1 MVQRIGVDI
10 GSTALRAVEVR
21 HPDKAR
27 PTVLRY
33 FEVPL
38 PDGAVSRGVVA
49 EPEVVA
55 AALKQLWSKGGFR
68 SKSVVLGI
76 GNHHVL
82 VRDLTVP
89 GATLAGIRESLPF
102 QVQDML
108 PMAVADAQ
116 LDFYPTTDVPGG
128 DGAAVGGLLVAAGK
142 EAVLGNIE
150 AVRRAG
156 LRTVDVDLIPF
167 AVSRVLLP
175 LADGDGVVAVID
187 VGASTTSV
195 LIAKDGVPQFVRLI
209 PAGGRDLTNVLATR
223 LGMSTADTEPLK
235 RKLGL
240 GSRKGV
246 PEEHHEALGIIYETA
261 SELLISLRNTV
272 EYYLNSRPDET
283 VQHLVLSGGGAELPG
298 FAEALTEVTRL
309 EVVTGDPFQRVDF
322 SRRLQ
327 AGEHGQDRSSMTVAL
342 GLAIGDRGMGGIAI
356 GTDTATGTVDGGLV
370 RKPWRFADAAK
381 KPVRLPSLRAKTA
394 GRKASDPVKDTGKD
408 PAQAP
413 GKHPGSGTAPARH
426 GGGIVVGGNR
436 QIDLLPTE
444 TRQLVAAKKMRDRL
458 GLAVVAVFLLMLLGW
473 GGAGVAALVAQGELT
488 AEQAQTGLL
497 LAEQRK
503 YGEVRRVQDEV
514 ALVQAARG
522 IGMSPEID
530 WKAYLDDVQKTLPS
544 GMAIDTVQID
554 SSSPQAAFVQSTAPL
569 QGDRVATLSF
579 TARSPTLPVVPPWLD
594 RLQTLRGFA
603 DALPGSVVKNP
614 DGSYMINITMH
625 INEAAFSKRFP
636 AGGK

>member
-21 HPDKAR
+21 DPDKAR

-33 FEVPL
+33 CEVPL
-38 PDGAVSRGVVA
+38 PDGAVSRGVVID
-49 EPEVVA
+49 PEVVA

-76 GNHHVL
+76 GNQHVL

-89 GATLAGIRESLPF
+89 GASLAAIRESLPF
-102 QVQDML
+102 RVQDML

-116 LDFYPTTDVPGG
+116 LDFYPTTGVPGG
-128 DGAAVGGLLVAAGK
+128 GGAAAGLLVAAGK

-167 AVSRVLLP
+167 AASRVLLP
-175 LADGDGVVAVID
+175 RADGDGLVAVID

-209 PAGGRDLTNVLATR
+209 PAGGRDLTSALATR
-223 LGMSTADTEPLK
+223 LGMIPGDAELLK
-235 RKLGL
+235 RQLGL

-246 PEEHHEALGIIYETA
+246 PEGHHEALGIIYETT

-272 EYYLNSRPDET
+272 EYYLNNRPDET
-283 VQHLVLSGGGAELPG
+283 VRHLVLSGGGAELPG
-298 FAEALTEVTRL
+298 FAESLTEVTRL
-309 EVVTGDPFQRVDF
+309 EVVMGDPFQRVGLP
-322 SRRLQ
+322 RRLQ
-327 AGEHGQDRSSMTVAL
+327 AGEHGQGHSSLTVAL
-342 GLAIGDRGMGGIAI
+342 GLAIGDGGAAGI
-356 GTDTATGTVDGGLV
+356 GTGSTDGGTGTGTAVSTGTVDAGPA
-370 RKPWRFADAAK
+370 RKPWRLANAAK
-381 KPVRLPSLRAKTA
+381 KPVRLPSLRAKTP
-394 GRKASDPVKDTGKD
+394 GR
-408 PAQAP
+408 
-413 GKHPGSGTAPARH
+413 

-444 TRQLVAAKKMRDRL
+444 TRKLVAARKTRDRL
-458 GLAVVAVFLLMLLGW
+458 GLAVVAVLLLMLLGS
-473 GGAGVAALVAQGELT
+473 GGAGVAALLAQGELT

-503 YGEVRRVQDEV
+503 YGEVRQVQDEV

-522 IGMSPEID
+522 IGMSAEID
-530 WKAYLDDVQKTLPS
+530 WKAYLDDVQKTLPG
-544 GMAIDTVQID
+544 GMTIDTVQID
-554 SSSPQAAFVQSTAPL
+554 SSSPQTAFVQSTAPL
-569 QGDRVATLSF
+569 QGNRVATLSF
-579 TARSPTLPVVPPWLD
+579 TAKSPTLPVVPPWLD
-594 RLQTLRGFA
+594 RLQALRGFA
-603 DALPGSVVKNP
+603 DALPGSLVKNP

>member
-21 HPDKAR
+21 NPDKAR

-33 FEVPL
+33 LEVPL
-38 PDGAVSRGVVA
+38 PDGAVSRGLVA
-49 EPEVVA
+49 EPDVVA

-68 SKSVVLGI
+68 SKSVVLGV
-76 GNHHVL
+76 GNQHVL

-89 GATLAGIRESLPF
+89 GATLAAIRESLPF

-116 LDFYPTTDVPGG
+116 LDFYPTTEDTDA
-128 DGAAVGGLLVAAGK
+128 DGTAVAGLLVAAGK

-156 LRTVDVDLIPF
+156 LRTVDVDLLPF

-175 LADGDGVVAVID
+175 RADGDGVVAVID

-209 PAGGRDLTNVLATR
+209 PAGGRDLTNALATR
-223 LGMSTADTEPLK
+223 LGMGTADAELLK

-246 PEEHHEALGIIYETA
+246 PEEHHEALGIIYETT
-261 SELLISLRNTV
+261 SELLISLRNTI

-283 VQHLVLSGGGAELPG
+283 VRHLVLSGGGAELPG
-298 FAEALTEVTRL
+298 FADSLTEVTRL
-309 EVVTGDPFQRVDF
+309 EVVTGDPFQRVDL

-327 AGEHGQDRSSMTVAL
+327 SDGQGPDRLSMTVAL
-342 GLAIGDRGMGGIAI
+342 GLAVGDGGTDEA
-356 GTDTATGTVDGGLV
+356 GTDTGKSTGAAKSTATADPGPV
-370 RKPWRFADAAK
+370 RKPWSLADAATADPGPARKPWSFADAAK
-381 KPVRLPSLRAKTA
+381 QPLRMPSFRGKPA
-394 GRKASDPVKDTGKD
+394 G
-408 PAQAP
+408 
-413 GKHPGSGTAPARH
+413 H
-426 GGGIVVGGNR
+426 GGGIAVGGKR

-444 TRQLVAAKKMRDRL
+444 TRKLVAARKMRDRL
-458 GLAVVAVFLLMLLGW
+458 GLAVVAVLLLTLLSS
-473 GGAGVAALVAQGELT
+473 GGAAVAALVAQGEL
-488 AEQAQTGLL
+488 ASEQAQTGLL
-497 LAEQRK
+497 LAEQRQ
-503 YGEVRRVQDEV
+503 YGGVRQVQDEV
-514 ALVQAARG
+514 ALLQAARA

-530 WKAYLDDVQKTLPS
+530 WKAYLDDVQKTLPG
-544 GMAIDTVQID
+544 GMTIDTVQID
-554 SSSPQAAFVQSTAPL
+554 SSSPQTAYVQSTAPL

-579 TARSPTLPVVPPWLD
+579 TAKSPTLPVVPPWLD
-594 RLQTLRGFA
+594 RLQALRGFA
-603 DALPGSVVKNP
+603 DALPGSLVKSA
-614 DGSYMINITMH
+614 DGGYQINITMH

>member
-38 PDGAVSRGVVA
+38 PDGAVSRGVVK
-49 EPEVVA
+49 EPDVVA
-55 AALKQLWSKGGFR
+55 SALKQLWSKGGFR

-89 GATLAGIRESLPF
+89 GATLAAIRESLPF

-128 DGAAVGGLLVAAGK
+128 DGAAVAGLLVAAGK
-142 EAVLGNIE
+142 EAVLGNIG

-175 LADGDGVVAVID
+175 RGAGGGLVAVID
-187 VGASTTSV
+187 VGACTTSV

-209 PAGGRDLTNVLATR
+209 PAGGRDLTNALSAR
-223 LGMSTADTEPLK
+223 LGTGVAEAEPLK
-235 RKLGL
+235 RTLGL

-246 PEEHHEALGIIYETA
+246 PEEHHEALRIIYETT
-261 SELLISLRNTV
+261 SELLISIRNTI
-272 EYYLNSRPDET
+272 EYYLNSRPDEN
-283 VQHLVLSGGGAELPG
+283 VQQLVLSGGGAELPG
-298 FAEALTEVTRL
+298 FGESLTEVTRL
-309 EVVTGDPFQRVDF
+309 EVVTGDPFRRVDL

-327 AGEHGQDRSSMTVAL
+327 VAGYGEKSSSMTVAL
-342 GLAIGDRGMGGIAI
+342 GLAIGDGGAGGIRA
-356 GTDTATGTVDGGLV
+356 GTGSIALPADTAAAVGTADAGTV
-370 RKPWRFADAAK
+370 RKRWSFADAAK
-381 KPVRLPSLRAKTA
+381 KPVRLPSLRPKT
-394 GRKASDPVKDTGKD
+394 
-408 PAQAP
+408 PA
-413 GKHPGSGTAPARH
+413 H
-426 GGGIVVGGNR
+426 GAGIVLGGNR

-444 TRQLVAAKKMRDRL
+444 TRQLVAARKLRDRL
-458 GLAVVAVFLLMLLGW
+458 GLAVVAVLLLVVLGW
-473 GGAGVAALVAQGELT
+473 GGAGVAAMVAQGELT
-488 AEQAQTGLL
+488 GEQAQTGLL

-503 YGEVRRVQDEV
+503 YGEVRQVQDEV

-530 WKAYLDDVQKTLPS
+530 WKAYLDDVQKTLPG

-554 SSSPQAAFVQSTAPL
+554 SSSPQTAYVQSTAPL
-569 QGDRVATLSF
+569 QGNRVATLSF
-579 TARSPTLPVVPPWLD
+579 TAKSPTLPVVPPWLD
-594 RLQTLRGFA
+594 RLQGLRGFA

-625 INEAAFSKRFP
+625 INEGAFSKRFA

>member
-1 MVQRIGVDI
+1 M
-10 GSTALRAVEVR
+10 
-21 HPDKAR
+21 
-27 PTVLRY
+27 
-33 FEVPL
+33 
-38 PDGAVSRGVVA
+38 
-49 EPEVVA
+49 
-55 AALKQLWSKGGFR
+55 
-68 SKSVVLGI
+68 GI
-76 GNHHVL
+76 GNQHVL

-89 GATLAGIRESLPF
+89 GATLAAIRESLPF

-116 LDFYPTTDVPGG
+116 LDFYPTTEDTDG
-128 DGAAVGGLLVAAGK
+128 DGTAVAGLLVAAGK

-156 LRTVDVDLIPF
+156 LRTVDVDLLPF

-175 LADGDGVVAVID
+175 RADGDGVVAVID

-209 PAGGRDLTNVLATR
+209 PAGGRDLTNALASR
-223 LGMSTADTEPLK
+223 LGMGTADAELLK

-246 PEEHHEALGIIYETA
+246 PEEHHEALGIIYETT

-272 EYYLNSRPDET
+272 DYYLNSRPDET
-283 VQHLVLSGGGAELPG
+283 VRHLVLTGGGAELPG
-298 FAEALTEVTRL
+298 FADSLTEVTRL
-309 EVVTGDPFQRVDF
+309 EVVTGDPFQRVDL

-327 AGEHGQDRSSMTVAL
+327 AGGHGQDLSSMTVAL
-342 GLAIGDRGMGGIAI
+342 GLAVGDRG
-356 GTDTATGTVDGGLV
+356 TDETGTGKSTGKSTGAAKSTAAVDPGPA
-370 RKPWRFADAAK
+370 RKPWSLADAAK
-381 KPVRLPSLRAKTA
+381 QPLRLPSFRGKTA
-394 GRKASDPVKDTGKD
+394 GRKESGPVKGTAKDIGPVTGKDTEKD

-413 GKHPGSGTAPARH
+413 GNHPGSGTGHGGH
-426 GGGIVVGGNR
+426 GGGIAVGGNR

-444 TRQLVAAKKMRDRL
+444 TRKLVAAKKMRDRL
-458 GLAVVAVFLLMLLGW
+458 VLAVVAVLLLTLLSS

-503 YGEVRRVQDEV
+503 YGEVRQVQDEV
-514 ALVQAARG
+514 ALLQAARV
-522 IGMSPEID
+522 IGMGPEID
-530 WKAYLDDVQKTLPS
+530 WKAYLDDVQKTLPG
-544 GMAIDTVQID
+544 GMTIDTVQID
-554 SSSPQAAFVQSTAPL
+554 SSSPQTAYVQSTAPL
-569 QGDRVATLSF
+569 QGNRVATLSF
-579 TARSPTLPVVPPWLD
+579 TAKSPTLPVVPPWLD

-603 DALPGSVVKNP
+603 DALPGSVVKSA
-614 DGSYMINITMH
+614 DGGYQINITMH

>member
-10 GSTALRAVEVR
+10 GSTAVRAVEVR
-21 HPDKAR
+21 HPDKTR

-38 PDGAVSRGVVA
+38 TDGAVSRGVVIDPDA
-49 EPEVVA
+49 VA

-89 GATLAGIRESLPF
+89 GATLAAIRESLPF

-116 LDFYPTTDVPGG
+116 LDFYPTSDVQGG
-128 DGAAVGGLLVAAGK
+128 DGAAVAGLLVAAGK

-150 AVRRAG
+150 AAGRAG

-167 AVSRVLLP
+167 AASRVLLP
-175 LADGDGVVAVID
+175 REDGDGLVAVID

-209 PAGGRDLTNVLATR
+209 PAGGRDLTSALATR
-223 LGMSTADTEPLK
+223 LGMIPADAELLK
-235 RKLGL
+235 RQLGL

-246 PEEHHEALGIIYETA
+246 PEEHHEALGIIYETT

-272 EYYLNSRPDET
+272 QYYLNSRPDET
-283 VQHLVLSGGGAELPG
+283 VRQLVLSGGGAALPG
-298 FAEALTEVTRL
+298 FAESLAEVTRL
-309 EVVTGDPFQRVDF
+309 EVVTGDPFQRVDL

-327 AGEHGQDRSSMTVAL
+327 AGEHGQGHSALTVAL
-342 GLAIGDRGMGGIAI
+342 GLAIGDGGAPA
-356 GTDTATGTVDGGLV
+356 GTGSVAVAAGTAAGAGPV
-370 RKPWRFADAAK
+370 RKRWSLAAAAK
-381 KPVRLPSLRAKTA
+381 KPVRLPSLRPK
-394 GRKASDPVKDTGKD
+394 R
-408 PAQAP
+408 
-413 GKHPGSGTAPARH
+413 PAR

-444 TRQLVAAKKMRDRL
+444 TRQLVAARKLRDRL
-458 GLAVVAVFLLMLLGW
+458 GLAVVAVLLLTVLGW
-473 GGAGVAALVAQGELT
+473 GGAGVAALLAQGELT

-503 YGEVRRVQDEV
+503 YGEVRQVQDEV
-514 ALVQAARG
+514 ALIQAARG
-522 IGMSPEID
+522 IGMNSEID
-530 WKAYLDDVQKTLPS
+530 WKAYLDDVQKTLPG
-544 GMAIDTVQID
+544 GMTIDTVQID

-569 QGDRVATLSF
+569 QGSRVATLSF
-579 TARSPTLPVVPPWLD
+579 SAKSPTLPVVPPWLD
-594 RLQTLRGFA
+594 RLQALRGFA

-614 DGSYMINITMH
+614 DGGYMINITMH

-636 AGGK
+636 AGAK